1 MTECSICGMEERFT
15 NVITNCSNSECN
27 EKVCDSCALY
37 IDNKCIK
44 CNAVIK
50 FDTNSISEPLLSD
63 EVDPITNIKYTIDSS
78 SEFEYESDYTI
89 LNDELTNL
97 NIENNNFVENKEEN
111 ENKDLI
117 EIHKNDSNILNMSIL
132 DIVNKKLPILCP
144 NLGNTCYINSTLQL
158 IFNSYNLYYEF
169 EETFG
174 KFENICEL
182 IKTVR
187 DKYCSELKIQIF
199 EQGDSSSF
207 LEWILDKINT
217 TIIPNK
223 ANPAYSLL
231 LHSIVV
237 CDNIECKNV
246 VNQRQFYNILYVTP
260 NNTDNLLTQ
269 SINREFRKSTVEY
282 NCSKCKNKSSIKK
295 TYLSSIPG
303 IIYVSLQHF
312 GSAVNFKIEKEI
324 SMNGFNF
331 RLTSFVERIGMLEQ
345 AGHYVSFILKQNS
358 LGEEK
363 WILLN
368 DDKLFVCSDDFI
380 DQKLVQN
387 SRHLYQIYLLK
398 YEICD

>member
-1 MTECSICGMEERFT
+1 MSECSICGMEERFT
-15 NVITNCSNSECN
+15 NAITNCSNSECN

-50 FDTNSISEPLLSD
+50 FDTNTITESLLS
-63 EVDPITNIKYTIDSS
+63 ESS
-78 SEFEYESDYTI
+78 SEYEYDSEYAI
-89 LNDELTNL
+89 LNDDITNL
-97 NIENNNFVENKEEN
+97 KIEDLNDVKNKEEN

-117 EIHKNDSNILNMSIL
+117 EINKNDINILNMSIL
-132 DIVNKKLPILCP
+132 DMVKKNFPILCP

-158 IFNSYNLYYEF
+158 IFNNYNLYYEF

-174 KFENICEL
+174 KFENIFGL

-237 CDNIECKNV
+237 CDNTECKNV

-260 NNTDNLLTQ
+260 NDTDNLLTQ
-269 SINREFRKSTVEY
+269 SINREFKKSNVEY

-303 IIYVSLQHF
+303 MIFISLQHF
-312 GSAVNFKIEKEI
+312 GSTVNFKIDKEI

-331 RLTSFVERIGMLEQ
+331 RLTSFVERIGMMEQ
-345 AGHYVSFILKQNS
+345 TGHYVSFVLKQNN

>member
-1 MTECSICGMEERFT
+1 MSECSICGIEERFT
-15 NVITNCSNSECN
+15 NEITNCSNSECN
-27 EKVCDSCALY
+27 EKVCYSCALY

-50 FDTNSISEPLLSD
+50 SDTNTITEPLLS
-63 EVDPITNIKYTIDSS
+63 ESS
-78 SEFEYESDYTI
+78 SEYDDDYEYAI
-89 LNDELTNL
+89 LNDDITNL
-97 NIENNNFVENKEEN
+97 KIEDPNDVKNKEEN

-117 EIHKNDSNILNMSIL
+117 EINKNDINILNMSIL
-132 DIVNKKLPILCP
+132 DIVKKNFPILCP

-158 IFNSYNLYYEF
+158 IFNNYNLYYEF

-174 KFENICEL
+174 KFENIFEL

-223 ANPAYSLL
+223 TNPAYSLL

-237 CDNIECKNV
+237 CDNTECKNV

-269 SINREFRKSTVEY
+269 SINREFKKTNVEY

-303 IIYVSLQHF
+303 MIFISLQHF
-312 GSAVNFKIEKEI
+312 GSTVNFKIEKAI

-331 RLTSFVERIGMLEQ
+331 RLTSFIERIGMMEQ
-345 AGHYVSFILKQNS
+345 TGHYVSFVLKQNN

-368 DDKLFVCSDDFI
+368 DDKLFVCSEDFI